1 MSSRPL
7 ARTPDPA
14 KLEQVLHLT
23 EAVLL
28 DGAATDLGPR
38 ICQAAA
44 HAMGVPAVR
53 LVMPGEAPPRVVA
66 AYGALPFPDVTGDV
80 LAGVRDEGRPVLHD
94 AVDGP
99 CVLTVP
105 LGRDVTSTLMQLR
118 HVDGATFSLEEIA
131 TARYAAAL
139 AVVALR
145 QAAARAKLTR
155 ALDTRSEILIALAH
169 DLRNPLSAVLGYT
182 QMLMEDEYGHCT
194 DAQRGVLAS
203 IEQQALQLLAM
214 LNDALAMARADSDQD
229 EPKRDEFVLDDVLR
243 ELCSGAAARRATNGV
258 RLAWSVDP
266 AVPPLRSDRFRV
278 RQILQNL
285 VDNALRF
292 TDHGD
297 VNVDA
302 RPHEG
307 GVRVVVS
314 DTGTGIDRADLPH
327 LFEPFRPGGSA
338 RSGTGCGLYL
348 VKRFSE
354 SLGGRIAV
362 DSTPGIGTRFTVDLP
377 LSA

>member
-1 MSSRPL
+1 MSSDPV

-14 KLEQVLHLT
+14 TLEQVLRLT
-23 EAVLL
+23 ETVLL
-28 DGAATDLGPR
+28 DGAATDVGVR
-38 ICQAAA
+38 ICQVAA
-44 HAMGVPAVR
+44 HAIGVSAVR
-53 LVMPGEAPPRVVA
+53 LVMPGEAPPRLVA
-66 AYGALPFPDVTGDV
+66 AYGAAPFPDAAADV
-80 LAGVRDEGRPVLHD
+80 LARVRDEGRPALHED
-94 AVDGP
+94 ADGT
-99 CVLTVP
+99 CILTVP
-105 LGRDVTSTLMQLR
+105 LGRDVTSTVMQLR
-118 HVDGATFSLEEIA
+118 HVDGATFSLEQIA
-131 TARYAAAL
+131 TARYVAAL

-145 QAAARAKLTR
+145 QAAARTKLAR
-155 ALDTRSEILIALAH
+155 AVETRSEILIALAH
-169 DLRNPLSAVLGYT
+169 DLRTPLSAVLGYT
-182 QMLMEDEYGHCT
+182 QLLMEGEYGRCT
-194 DAQRGVLAS
+194 DTQRGVLS
-203 IEQQALQLLAM
+203 GIEQQALQLLAM
-214 LNDALAMARADSDQD
+214 LNDALAMARADAEHD
-229 EPKRDEFVLDDVLR
+229 EPRRDEFALDEVLR
-243 ELCSGAAARRATNGV
+243 ELCSGASARRATNGV
-258 RLAWSVDP
+258 RLVWSVDP

-307 GVRVVVS
+307 GIRVVVS
-314 DTGTGIDRADLPH
+314 DTGTGIDRADLPY

-362 DSTPGIGTRFTVDLP
+362 DSTPGIGTRFTIDLP
-377 LSA
+377 VSA